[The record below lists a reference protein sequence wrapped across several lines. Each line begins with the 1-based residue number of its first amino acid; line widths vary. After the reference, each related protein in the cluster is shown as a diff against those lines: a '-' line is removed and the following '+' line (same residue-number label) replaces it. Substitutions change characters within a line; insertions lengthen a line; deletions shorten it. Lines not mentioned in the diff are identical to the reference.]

1 MIKLYLILLF
11 LMGCSNSEFPWKDVS
26 FEDAKIMANNS
37 NKIIMLDFYS
47 PW

>member
-1 MIKLYLILLF
+1 MIKLYFIFLF
-11 LMGCSNSEFPWKDVS
+11 LMGCSDIQFPWKDVS
-26 FEDAKIMANNS
+26 FEDAKIMASNS